1 MSRPVPKRRLT
12 LAREFRNSVKAGPR
26 VWSIVALAFLC
37 MVVLPLLSKLAT
49 LLAIVLVAAGL
60 FFVGPVI
67 LRAVADALLARFK
80 QAVVFRVF
88 TDVGGVVPPMK
99 RTDEAV
105 VKSVQG
111 RGGPRQGSVIEV
123 EAVPESRQS

>member
-12 LAREFRNSVKAGPR
+12 LAKEFRNSVKAGPR
-26 VWSIVALAFLC
+26 VWSIVALVFLC

-67 LRAVADALLARFK
+67 LRAV
-80 QAVVFRVF
+80 
-88 TDVGGVVPPMK
+88 
-99 RTDEAV
+99 RT
-105 VKSVQG
+105 
-111 RGGPRQGSVIEV
+111 R
-123 EAVPESRQS
+123 